1 MKTLTIAFVLGLTIG
16 VSSCGSV
23 HVNVKKSTCEA
34 RGTIDGD
41 EIDRCEVSKK
51 VL

>member
-1 MKTLTIAFVLGLTIG
+1 MKVLALSFLLGVMIG
-16 VSSCGSV
+16 VSGCGSV
-23 HVNVKKSTCEA
+23 HVNVKRSTCEA